1 MQTNKPT
8 TFWQPQVPRSCV
20 CNSNTNYFHSNCQ
33 QENDS
38 QKICARG
45 SVPSQPTRK
54 QFLSIEFLNR
64 PAWHNTTN
72 TTEVVRINIGLVTT
86 KCLASQTSRKTSLK
100 LSSRESLNN

>member
-1 MQTNKPT
+1 MQTDELT
-8 TFWQPQVPRSCV
+8 TLWQPQVPRFCV
-20 CNSNTNYFHSNCQ
+20 RNSNTNYFHSNCK

-38 QKICARG
+38 QKICASG

-72 TTEVVRINIGLVTT
+72 TIEVVRINIGLVTT
-86 KCLASQTSRKTSLK
+86 K
-100 LSSRESLNN
+100 